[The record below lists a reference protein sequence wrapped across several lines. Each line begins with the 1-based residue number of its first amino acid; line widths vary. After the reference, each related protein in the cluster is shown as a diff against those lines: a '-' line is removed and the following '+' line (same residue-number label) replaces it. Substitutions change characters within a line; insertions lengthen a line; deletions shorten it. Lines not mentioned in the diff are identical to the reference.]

1 MHAAH
6 VAGIDLCRVVTGD
19 PWRPRQETLDEISRL
34 APDMI
39 VAFAPPPNGA
49 NAAQTVVISGDRLP
63 GPQAIMDTLAGRT
76 VPGVVRVDGA
86 ANDVAG
92 LIRLSGVGD
101 GQSLPRLASRAA
113 EILAQT
119 GKPTDGVIS
128 RSLNR
133 PISRTI
139 SWLALKL
146 PGLRPIHAT
155 IGTALLAAAMFGFL
169 VLGGSSGLVIGAIMF
184 QVASIFDGVD
194 GEVARATF
202 RASRQGALLDS
213 MIDAATNIAFL
224 LGVSINLWV
233 GGDPASAALGAL
245 GLIIVALGLALIARN
260 ATPDNASFSFD
271 WVKDYY
277 RGANGGNGDAS
288 LTARALVFV
297 TSRDFFAFAFAVT
310 IGIGHANYALA
321 VFLLFATGW
330 LVAVVIALS
339 ARQAAQGVD

>member
-1 MHAAH
+1 M
-6 VAGIDLCRVVTGD
+6 DLCRVVSGD
-19 PWRPRQETLDEISRL
+19 AWQPRQETLDEISRL

-39 VAFAPPPNGA
+39 VTFAPPPEGA
-49 NAAQTVVISGDRLP
+49 NSAQTLIISGDRMP
-63 GPQAIMDTLAGRT
+63 GPEAIADTLAGRT
-76 VPGVVRVDGA
+76 APGVVRADGA
-86 ANDVAG
+86 ANDVAC
-92 LIRLSGVGD
+92 LIRLAGVGD
-101 GQSLPRLASRAA
+101 GGSLQRLSRRAA
-113 EILAQT
+113 ELLAQT

-155 IGTALLAAAMFGFL
+155 IGTALLAAAMFGVL
-169 VLGGSSGLVIGAIMF
+169 VLGGSSGLVIGAILF

-194 GEVARATF
+194 GEVARVTF
-202 RASRQGALLDS
+202 RTSRQGALLDS
-213 MIDAATNIAFL
+213 MIDAATNLAFL
-224 LGVSINLWV
+224 LGVAINLWI
-233 GGDPASAALGAL
+233 GGDTHSAALGAL
-245 GLIIVALGLALIARN
+245 GLVIVTLGLALIARN

-277 RGANGGNGDAS
+277 RGANGGTGQAS
-288 LTARALVFV
+288 LTARGLVFV

-310 IGIGHANYALA
+310 IGVGYANYALA

-339 ARQAAQGVD
+339 AREASRGVD